1 MFADAAYDIGTVLG
15 HYLPVSSWSQWL
27 MSYGVQPDVGMLE
40 KTYWYALLSVLQ
52 EAKKQYRRGAIK
64 EANEEIL
71 QLKRIYSG

>member
-1 MFADAAYDIGTVLG
+1 
-15 HYLPVSSWSQWL
+15 
-27 MSYGVQPDVGMLE
+27 MLE

-52 EAKKQYRRGAIK
+52 EVKKHYRRGAIK